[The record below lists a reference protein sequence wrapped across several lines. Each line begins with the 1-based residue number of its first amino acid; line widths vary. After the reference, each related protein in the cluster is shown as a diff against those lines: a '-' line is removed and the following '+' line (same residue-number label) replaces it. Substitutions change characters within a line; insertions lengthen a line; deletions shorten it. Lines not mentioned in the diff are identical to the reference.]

1 MRQFWGYRSHY
12 NYMVWQER
20 AHMDYLYIH
29 WFIFKL
35 LGPWFHSLATDLIGI
50 AHISTMWNG
59 PDWFFAYQRL
69 YTSTCTCSSQE
80 PRIKMSIIVTGSHS
94 NCVTTFVLLWSSEWS
109 MDPFISLWA
118 MLYHTL
124 LTITSLYIQIN
135 IELSI
140 EQLTVLFLPQV
151 IIPSINK

>member
-1 MRQFWGYRSHY
+1 M
-12 NYMVWQER
+12 WQAR

-69 YTSTCTCSSQE
+69 YTSTCTWSSQE
-80 PRIKMSIIVTGSHS
+80 PRIKMSIIFTGSHS
-94 NCVTTFVLLWSSEWS
+94 NCVTTFVLPWSSEWS

-118 MLYHTL
+118 MLYYTL
-124 LTITSLYIQIN
+124 LTITSLYTNKYWAQYRTTH
-135 IELSI
+135 S
-140 EQLTVLFLPQV
+140 T
-151 IIPSINK
+151 IPSQKNNIKYQQLKSNMKYGTRID